1 MIALEA
7 SGEKYSSQ
15 HDAISDFLEPSQND
29 FGIS

>member
-7 SGEKYSSQ
+7 SGEKSSNKR
-15 HDAISDFLEPSQND
+15 DAISDFLEPLQNN